1 MKSHKKILIYYIGYM
16 TFKYLEYVKINSVNL
31 LYLIIDKIKGYFEE
45 INKDIYLTLVTNIE
59 STEIKN
65 KTELLRSKIR
75 EPIRLITNRPDDC
88 NEKYM
93 NI

>member
-45 INKDIYLTLVTNIE
+45 IKFDTSNQY
-59 STEIKN
+59 
-65 KTELLRSKIR
+65 
-75 EPIRLITNRPDDC
+75 
-88 NEKYM
+88 
-93 NI
+93 